1 MRALLFALSII
12 APIGP
17 AAAAQDSGKQ
27 MTGVAPNAPLAVPPA
42 SMVVEPVGMMIAACD
57 GNGDAVVTHDEM
69 TQCVARSFAA
79 IDTAHKGSIG
89 FIDYSDW
96 ARRYL
101 GDPNAAPGPFEMDS
115 DNDNR
120 ITLAEMQA
128 KFDTIFARLD
138 RDHDGKLTR
147 AELLTIRA
155 NPGGYGDDSD
165 RKHKRR

>member
-1 MRALLFALSII
+1 MLRPGSILLLVAV
-12 APIGP
+12 
-17 AAAAQDSGKQ
+17 AASAAMAQDSGTQ
-27 MTGVAPNAPLAVPPA
+27 VTVTAPTTPPAAPPA

-57 GNGDAVVTHDEM
+57 ANNDAIVTHEEM

-79 IDTAHKGSIG
+79 IDMDHKGSIG

-96 ARRYL
+96 ARIYL
-101 GDPNAAPGPFEMDS
+101 GDPNAAPGPFEMDT

-120 ITLAEMQA
+120 ITLAEMEA
-128 KFDTIFARLD
+128 KFDAIFARLD

-155 NPGGYGDDSD
+155 NPGGYWQDDH
-165 RKHKRR
+165 KHKKR